1 MNLSVFRKRRC
12 SSQFV
17 QVAYTIDGVKTR
29 KREVD
34 PLISV
39 AKKTG
44 CKDLLLITDHD
55 HDTISEDGVTINI
68 VTAREWLLG
77 FLY

>member
-1 MNLSVFRKRRC
+1 MRHGKIV
-12 SSQFV
+12 QFV

-44 CKDLLLITDHD
+44 CNDLLLITDHD
-55 HDTISEDGVTINI
+55 SDTISEDGVSIKV

-77 FLY
+77 LY